1 MLNDTR
7 FTQDLQITWPH
18 LSMTGGL
25 VGVLSSFDTGQ
36 ANTVWKRWALSI
48 GICTYSQEDVD

>member
-18 LSMTGGL
+18 LSMTGGF

-36 ANTVWKRWALSI
+36 ANTVWKRWALSM
-48 GICTYSQEDVD
+48 GICT